1 MRQGPFFKIKRRV
14 VYFLV
19 NHVFV
24 GTKHF
29 SVKRRLLNSIR
40 ISVGEGTKVVG
51 PLYCTG
57 RLTIGKDCWV
67 GHHFR
72 VEGNGEVTIG
82 DRCDIAPDV
91 TFFTGGHEIGST
103 ERRAG
108 TGTNYRQRVG
118 DGTWLGARTTIVNE
132 TRVGCGCIVAAC
144 ACVVHDV
151 EDHTLVGGVPAKPIR
166 KLPVDTEASE
176 IADRS

>member
-1 MRQGPFFKIKRRV
+1 MKQSLFFKIKRRV

-24 GTKHF
+24 GSKHF
-29 SVKRRLLNSIR
+29 PAKRRLLNSIR
-40 ISVGEGTKVVG
+40 VAVGEGTKVVG
-51 PLYCTG
+51 PLHCTG
-57 RLTIGKDCWV
+57 RLTIGKNCWV
-67 GHHFR
+67 GRNLR

-91 TFFTGGHEIGST
+91 TFYTGGHEIGSV

-108 TGTNYRQRVG
+108 TGMSYRQSVG
-118 DGTWLGARTTIVNE
+118 DGTWLGARTAIINE
-132 TRVGCGCIVAAC
+132 TRVGCGCVVATC

-151 EDHTLVGGVPAKPIR
+151 EDHTLVGGVPAKTIR
-166 KLPVDTEASE
+166 KLPTDTEMSE
-176 IADRS
+176 VADEL